1 MSKGIIIGI
10 VIFSIVVIGGSYFLV
25 AYYLM
30 GAKMSITGEV
40 LGFANSPI
48 GPFAF
53 LIDLAV
59 AVLIGALLQSFI
71 DRN

>member
-1 MSKGIIIGI
+1 MKIQDFFKKNMAGA
-10 VIFSIVVIGGSYFLV
+10 VIGGTYFLF
-25 AYYLM
+25 AYYIM